1 MVAYQQPSLLGC
13 IVDLDPVSWILTVYG
28 GCAIII
34 FPGVQNNITGTP
46 MQTFKCPHCSQV
58 HLYCYTADLNASC
71 VHLKAVRSMAT
82 LTPQQRRKKE
92 EEEEEVLYG
101 DYNGRMQPLSR
112 MYFSLD
118 SRCLVADHPA
128 SVQEEVESHFCP
140 HCNSLWHGPEAQS
153 NQNR

>member
-1 MVAYQQPSLLGC
+1 MPR
-13 IVDLDPVSWILTVYG
+13 
-28 GCAIII
+28 
-34 FPGVQNNITGTP
+34 
-46 MQTFKCPHCSQV
+46 CSQV
-58 HLYCYTADLNASC
+58 VLGTDTADLNASC
-71 VHLKAVRSMAT
+71 ARLKAVSSMMN
-82 LTPQQRRKKE
+82 LTAQQRRKKE